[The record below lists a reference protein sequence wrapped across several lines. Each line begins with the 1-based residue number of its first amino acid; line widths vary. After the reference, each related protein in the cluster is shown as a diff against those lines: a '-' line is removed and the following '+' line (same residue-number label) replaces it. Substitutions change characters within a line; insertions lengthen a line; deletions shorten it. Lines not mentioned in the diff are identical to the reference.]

1 MNIWNLLKFY
11 VIKYNYYVDNIVIHA
26 NQKGAKHYLLIT
38 FRVEI
43 LTNSC
48 GILQVL
54 LFVKGFNKKHNTIIR
69 VQ

>member
-1 MNIWNLLKFY
+1 MLCNT
-11 VIKYNYYVDNIVIHA
+11 VIHA
-26 NQKGAKHYLLIT
+26 DQKALSSKHYLLIT

-54 LFVKGFNKKHNTIIR
+54 LFVKDFNKKHNTIIK

>member
-1 MNIWNLLKFY
+1 ML
-11 VIKYNYYVDNIVIHA
+11 YNTVIHA